1 MALKHEIIIYTDA
14 RGRAPLREYMKKLK
28 AQKDDDSRIRLMKIQ
43 DYINLLQEKGT
54 MLPKTICK
62 HFTDKK
68 HSWLWELRPGGD
80 RVLFFAWDGG
90 SFVLL
95 HAFRKQS
102 QKTTES
108 ELRKAER
115 EYKDW
120 IERNGKK

>member
-1 MALKHEIIIYTDA
+1 MALKHEIFIYTDA
-14 RGRAPLREYMKKLK
+14 RGRAPLREYMKNLK
-28 AQKDDDSRIRLMKIQ
+28 AQKGDDSRIRLMKIQ

-102 QKTTES
+102 QKTPES